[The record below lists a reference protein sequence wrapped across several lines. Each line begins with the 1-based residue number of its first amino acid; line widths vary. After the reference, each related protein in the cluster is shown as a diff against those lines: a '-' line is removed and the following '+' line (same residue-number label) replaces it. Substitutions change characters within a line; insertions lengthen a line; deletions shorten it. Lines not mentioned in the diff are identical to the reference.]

1 MNLGSVLAF
10 AILVLLVPATIGHCA
25 GDERRAYLRL
35 AQYSAPTPVPG
46 GLPGVAIPPP
56 ARAPNMS
63 APQAVPSLIAPPAAP
78 SLSAPPAAHAPEIC
92 DCHFEVDVPVYE
104 NGKIVS
110 WRREQRVTERS
121 PRCCR
126 K

>member
-1 MNLGSVLAF
+1 MKPGTLLAIALF
-10 AILVLLVPATIGHCA
+10 VPATIGHCA
-25 GDERRAYLRL
+25 ADEPRDGQRL
-35 AQYSAPTPVPG
+35 AQYSTPSPLPG

-56 ARAPNMS
+56 ARAPDMTL
-63 APQAVPSLIAPPAAP
+63 PQAAP
-78 SLSAPPAAHAPEIC
+78 SLPAPPPMRAPDAHAPEAC
-92 DCHFEVDVPVYE
+92 DCHVEVDVPVYE

-110 WRREQRVTERS
+110 WRREQHLTERS